1 MRRGK
6 AGLVSVFLGL
16 VLLLVDSLVT
26 AQNVVDPVV
35 IELGKQAVTRS
46 EFDSL
51 FNVAVRLLAAQQGIA
66 FSKTGPEQLALLRKQ
81 FFGQRANE
89 MALIQEAEH
98 RNIAV
103 SDEDVK
109 SQFEELLGKIRSD
122 AGNNVDEQ
130 ILKRLLREKQQ
141 VSLLSAQLL
150 KEIEVRPGEVVVMHH
165 DVQDSLA
172 TPEQN
177 CMRHIVVADL
187 DNAKRLLAELKGGAD
202 FAELARQNSTDSTSV
217 KNGGDVG
224 CFEREHLVPLSEFER
239 AVYNSNVNELTGP
252 VSDGTAYH
260 LLIIYKR
267 KIASAPDLN
276 EVYDQLEN
284 EIRHE
289 RLPDKLIQI
298 RDASGVATYP
308 ERLDG

>member
-1 MRRGK
+1 MRRSNT
-6 AGLVSVFLGL
+6 GLGSYFLGL
-16 VLLLVDSLVT
+16 VLLSVGSLVT
-26 AQNVVDPVV
+26 AQNVADPVV

-51 FNVAVRLLAAQQGIA
+51 FDVAVRMLAAQQGIA
-66 FSKTGPEQLALLRKQ
+66 FSKTGSEQLASLRKQ
-81 FFGQRANE
+81 FLGQRANE
-89 MALIQEAEH
+89 MALIQEAER
-98 RNIAV
+98 RNITV

-109 SQFEELLGKIRSD
+109 QQFEDMLGKIRSD
-122 AGNNVDEQ
+122 AASSVDEK
-130 ILKRLLREKQQ
+130 ILKRLVREKLQ
-141 VSLLSAQLL
+141 VSLLSEQLL

-165 DVQDSLA
+165 DVQESLA

-187 DNAKRLLAELKGGAD
+187 DKAKALLAELKGGAD
-202 FAELARQNSTDSTSV
+202 FAEMARQHSTDATSA

-239 AVYNSNVNELTGP
+239 AVYNSNVNELAGP
-252 VSDGTAYH
+252 VSDGAAFH

-298 RDASGVATYP
+298 RDASGVVTYP

>member
-1 MRRGK
+1 
-6 AGLVSVFLGL
+6 LVSVFLGL
-16 VLLLVDSLVT
+16 LLLSFDSLVT
-26 AQNVVDPVV
+26 AQNVADPVV

-66 FSKTGPEQLALLRKQ
+66 FSKTGSEQLGLLRKQ
-81 FFGQRANE
+81 FLGQRANE

-122 AGNNVDEQ
+122 AGASVDEQ
-130 ILKRLLREKQQ
+130 ILRRLLREKQQ

-202 FAELARQNSTDSTSV
+202 FAELARQNSTDSTSA

-289 RLPDKLIQI
+289 RLPEKLIQI
-298 RDASGVATYP
+298 RDASGVVTYP

>member
-1 MRRGK
+1 
-6 AGLVSVFLGL
+6 
-16 VLLLVDSLVT
+16 
-26 AQNVVDPVV
+26 
-35 IELGKQAVTRS
+35 
-46 EFDSL
+46 
-51 FNVAVRLLAAQQGIA
+51 
-66 FSKTGPEQLALLRKQ
+66 
-81 FFGQRANE
+81 
-89 MALIQEAEH
+89 
-98 RNIAV
+98 
-103 SDEDVK
+103 
-109 SQFEELLGKIRSD
+109 
-122 AGNNVDEQ
+122 
-130 ILKRLLREKQQ
+130 LLREKQQ

-165 DVQDSLA
+165 DVQESLA